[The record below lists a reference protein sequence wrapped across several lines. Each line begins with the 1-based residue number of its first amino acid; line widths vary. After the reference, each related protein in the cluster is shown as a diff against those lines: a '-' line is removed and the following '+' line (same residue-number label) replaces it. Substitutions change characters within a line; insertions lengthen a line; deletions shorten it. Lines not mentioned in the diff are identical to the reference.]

1 MAVFNYGA
9 KMANRRMISSSTWED
24 EFFGSLNYFQRCLW
38 IGLFSACADD
48 QGRMLDNVILIRAK
62 LFPYDDIGLEEIE
75 EGLKIFES
83 KNKILRYKKNGKNL
97 IQIIKWW
104 DNQKLR
110 WATYSKFT
118 APDNWTDRIRT
129 RENNKYIIENWD
141 VQDQSDQPDQQEQS
155 DQDEEVRTNPSYDNN
170 ENGVLFGH
178 VPVPVPVPIPVPDPI
193 PVPVPV
199 PIPVPVP
206 DPIPDPNPI
215 PVQKRSNTPVPVA
228 GSLNT
233 DQNIYRIY
241 EANIGALTP
250 IIANRLD
257 MDVEDYSF
265 EWVEKAIELA
275 VTNEAR
281 NLVYVEAILARW
293 KKDGFG
299 VDKRQPKQ
307 TKRVQIDPYGNRV
320 EL

>member
-1 MAVFNYGA
+1 
-9 KMANRRMISSSTWED
+9 MANRRMISSSTWED
-24 EFFGSLNYFQRCLW
+24 EFFGGLNYFQRCLW

-110 WATYSKFT
+110 WATYSKFP
-118 APDNWTDRIRT
+118 APDNWMDRIRT

-141 VQDQSDQPDQQEQS
+141 VQDQPDQEEQP
-155 DQDEEVRTNPSYDNN
+155 DQDEEVRTNPSYDND
-170 ENGVLFGH
+170 ENDVLFGH
-178 VPVPVPVPIPVPDPI
+178 VPVPVPVP
-193 PVPVPV
+193 
-199 PIPVPVP
+199 VP
-206 DPIPDPNPI
+206 DPIPDPIPI
-215 PVQKRSNTPVPVA
+215 PVQKRSNIPVPVA

-257 MDVEDYSF
+257 MDIDDYSF

-307 TKRVQIDPYGNRV
+307 TKRVQIDPYGNKV